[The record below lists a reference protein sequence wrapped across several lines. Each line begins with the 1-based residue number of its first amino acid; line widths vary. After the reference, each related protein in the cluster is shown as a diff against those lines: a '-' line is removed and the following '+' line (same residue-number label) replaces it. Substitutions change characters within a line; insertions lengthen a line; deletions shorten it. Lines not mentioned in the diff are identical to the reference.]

1 MRACRTRISWSRTT
15 LDIRKQED
23 VSLLRKWKTY
33 SRLLSFFA
41 FARVCRAPLLC
52 LSPSH
57 VCYARTVS
65 HAARRFLMQNYQK
78 DVTKQTVRRRKQ
90 EKGRNYIPKNVRRTN
105 RNKRIMWR
113 RTKIWRTQKKFQV
126 FPWRLGGCMTSLEEK
141 GAKMGTFACGTEFL
155 RGREETFVCGTE
167 FLRGRE
173 ETFACGTWFSQAKN
187 LSLLEMTLDKE
198 KNSLTCK
205 KTLAKKYKYDR
216 I

>member
-57 VCYARTVS
+57 ACYARTVS
-65 HAARRFLMQNYQK
+65 PAARRFLMQNYQK

-90 EKGRNYIPKNVRRTN
+90 EKGRNYIPKNVCRTN

-126 FPWRLGGCMTSLEEK
+126 FPCLLGGCMTSLKEK

-155 RGREETFVCGTE
+155 RGERRDFRV
-167 FLRGRE
+167 RNMI
-173 ETFACGTWFSQAKN
+173 FSG
-187 LSLLEMTLDKE
+187 
-198 KNSLTCK
+198 K
-205 KTLAKKYKYDR
+205 KP
-216 I
+216 